1 MADNFYNQAP
11 SEEKPE
17 VIKLGDKEFTQ
28 EELNAKIGLAEKIE
42 QLEKAQGQ
50 PVDEIVKSWGQRGN
64 AIGDLKK
71 QLEEKDKALE
81 AATRKPTNV
90 EWTQE
95 MKDQAKAQLE
105 ELLGGA
111 PVTNKG
117 LEDWYAQRRYAE
129 KVVEQSERLQKE
141 IDGTDG
147 RPKFVMEE
155 VIKHMGESGFK
166 DPLKAYKDLHD
177 KELDEW
183 SKSQLDAAKGKTTFT
198 TSSASRE
205 KQPEPIKVTKGN
217 LSELVGEALGLTS

>member
-1 MADNFYNQAP
+1 MADSFFNK
-11 SEEKPE
+11 EDDKPE

-42 QLEKAQGQ
+42 ALEKAQGQ

-64 AIGDLKK
+64 AIGDLKH
-71 QLEEKDKALE
+71 QLEEKEKALE

-117 LEDWYAQRRYAE
+117 LEDWYNQRRYAE
-129 KVVEQSERLQKE
+129 KVVEQSEKLEKE
-141 IDGTDG
+141 IDGSDG
-147 RPKFVMEE
+147 RPKFVMED

-166 DPLKAYKDLHD
+166 DPMKAYKDLHD
-177 KELDEW
+177 QELDAWAKKELE
-183 SKSQLDAAKGKTTFT
+183 SAKGKSTFT
-198 TSSASRE
+198 NTNGTKD
-205 KQPEPIKVTKGN
+205 KQPEPLKVTKAN
-217 LSELVGEALGLTS
+217 LSDLVGEALGLTS